1 MRGKQAK
8 KRKAEKDILYDSPLV
23 TRLVNQV
30 MMGGKK
36 SIAERAVYGALGR
49 LDDDRVAA
57 LKALEGAMR
66 NISPEQEV
74 RSRRV
79 GGATYQVPTP
89 VTRSRATTLAVR
101 WLVRAARKRKG
112 VPMEK
117 KLFAELSAAAKGE
130 GEAVAKK
137 QDVHRMADANRA
149 FAHFRW

>member
-1 MRGKQAK
+1 MRGRRAK
-8 KRKAEKDILYDSPLV
+8 KRQVEKDILYDSPLV
-23 TRLVNQV
+23 SRLVNQV

-36 SIAERAVYGALGR
+36 SIAEQAVYGALSR
-49 LDDDRVAA
+49 LDKDRVAA
-57 LKALEGAMR
+57 LKVLEEAMR
-66 NISPEQEV
+66 NVSPEQEV

-89 VTRSRATTLAVR
+89 VTRNRSTTLAIR

-117 KLFAELSAAAKGE
+117 KLFA
-130 GEAVAKK
+130 
-137 QDVHRMADANRA
+137 A